1 MLIRRLTTLTA
12 ALSLFFM
19 ASKATTAGAQG
30 ITSGAV
36 SGFIRDTDG
45 NGLVGAQVTITN
57 RTTGYV
63 VRTTT
68 REGGRYDVQGLESG
82 GPYTVAARRIGFQ
95 PGDRD
100 NIMIQLGQ
108 TSRQDLVMTA
118 QTAVLGTVEV
128 RSTTDNIITPSK
140 TGTGT
145 TLTEE
150 NLRRLPSLNRNFA
163 DFLKTVP
170 QVSTTTSFLSGGG
183 VNLRQNSIQIDG
195 AQSGDPFGLG
205 GSGQPGA
212 SAGAKSI
219 PLDAVKEY
227 QALLSPFSVRY
238 GNFGGLLINAV
249 TKTGTNEFHG
259 SLYGYT
265 RNQDLTRSQS
275 YLGDFSQQNYGLTVG
290 GPVMKDRI
298 FFFASG
304 EVQRRKEPATGSYI
318 GAEDQFVSQATV
330 DQFANILATKYGFSD
345 AGTGDRVPRE
355 NPNRNFFG
363 RIDANLP
370 LSTRLVLRHNYASA
384 DQVVFGG
391 RAFAT
396 AINPNF
402 PLTSN
407 KYDLSNTTHSSVAQF
422 LTNLS
427 SGVYNELLFN
437 RGTIKDFR
445 TVPTRFPQIT
455 ITAVP
460 RSDIAGNARLVAGTE
475 VSSQGNSL
483 DQTIYE
489 ITDNLT
495 IPFGAHS
502 FTVGTKNQ
510 FYKSVNLFAQNSIG
524 HWTFANL
531 AALEAG
537 TPTSYVFAAPAP
549 TDPNG
554 GISTVKANQYAV
566 YLEDMWTV
574 NSKLTLT
581 GGIRWDKPDFQ
592 TLPPEN
598 ESVFTQYARHT
609 SSVPSKAQW
618 SPRFGFNLDINGDA
632 RSQLRG
638 GIGSFSGAVPF
649 VYLSNAFGA
658 SGLSGYSQLTCNNA
672 SPSNTASTSL
682 RPPTFSTANVA
693 NPPLACAD
701 AARPNGTIAPGAA
714 LTGPASG
721 ANVATIDP
729 DFKFPKYLKSTLAF
743 DRRFANGLLATIE
756 GLYTRSQN
764 NAFYRNLALAGPQ
777 STDAFGRVLYG
788 TLTPRVSATNAGG
801 ATPATIGSRQQVL
814 DVTNSSGDYTWS
826 LTGQLRKSLFQNRLD
841 ATGSY
846 TYQQSRDVVSLT
858 SSTQGSNFRYQR
870 SISGRLDDMS
880 ITKSKYDQPHR
891 VGITAFYRM
900 PSLTDISMFYSGS
913 SGAPYDYVYL
923 SNGGTTGDLNADG
936 QTQNDLVYVPTDASN
951 ATQIL
956 FSGYNGTTAQ
966 QAVAAA
972 QAAAFDAFISSIP
985 CLQEARGT
993 IMKRNA
999 CRNPWINQVDV
1010 SLAQSLAPFGGGQNF
1025 QLRLDVLN
1033 FGNLLNKKWG
1043 VQAFSDQG
1051 PTCGPICSSTPLV
1064 THIENRVAAGQPTL
1078 PVVTFEP
1085 TFKAFDSQNASSNYR
1100 MQLSLRYSF

>member
-1 MLIRRLTTLTA
+1 MLISRLTKLAA
-12 ALSLFFM
+12 ALSLLFVAGE
-19 ASKATTAGAQG
+19 ASTANAQG

-36 SGFIRDTDG
+36 SGFVKDTEG
-45 NGLVGAQVTITN
+45 NGLVGAQVSITN
-57 RTTGYV
+57 RTTGFV

-68 REGGRYDVQGLESG
+68 RDGGRYDAQGLESG
-82 GPYTVAARRIGFQ
+82 GPYTVSARRIGFE
-95 PGDRD
+95 PANRE

-128 RSTTDNIITPSK
+128 RASTDDIISPSK
-140 TGTGT
+140 NGTGT
-145 TLTEE
+145 TITEE

-163 DFLKTVP
+163 DFVKTVP
-170 QVSTTTSFLSGGG
+170 QVGTTTSFLSGGG

-227 QALLSPFSVRY
+227 QALLSPFSVRH

-249 TKTGTNEFHG
+249 TKNGTNEFHG

-265 RNQDLTRSQS
+265 RNQDLTRSQP
-275 YLGDFSQQNYGLTVG
+275 YLGDFSQQNYGLTLG
-290 GPVMKDRI
+290 GPVIKDKI

-304 EVQRRKEPATGSYI
+304 EIQRRSEPAQGSYI
-318 GAEDQFVSQATV
+318 GAEDQFVSQATI
-330 DQFANILATKYGFSD
+330 DQFSSILATKYGFAE
-345 AGTGDRVPRE
+345 AGNGDRVPRE

-370 LSTRLVLRHNYASA
+370 FSTRLVLRHNYASA

-391 RAFAT
+391 RSFANN
-396 AINPNF
+396 ASPNF

-422 LTNLS
+422 LTNLT
-427 SGVYNELLFN
+427 GGLYNELLFN

-445 TVPTRFPQIT
+445 TVPVRFPQIT
-455 ITAVP
+455 VTAVP
-460 RSDIAGNARLVAGTE
+460 RSDTTGNARLVAGTE

-495 IPFGAHS
+495 IPVGAHS
-502 FTVGTKNQ
+502 FTLGTKNQ

-537 TPTSYVFAAPAP
+537 TASSYVFAAPAP

-566 YLEDMWTV
+566 YLEDTWTV
-574 NSKLTLT
+574 NQKLTLT
-581 GGIRWDKPDFQ
+581 GGIRWDKPDFK

-598 ESVFTQYARHT
+598 ESVFTQYGRHT

-618 SPRFGFNLDINGDA
+618 SPRFGFNLDIKGDA
-632 RSQLRG
+632 TNQLRG

-658 SGLSGYSQLTCNNA
+658 SGLSGYSQLTCNNNA
-672 SPSNTASTSL
+672 PTNTSTSSL
-682 RPPTFSTANVA
+682 RTPAFNSAAIDNPPT
-693 NPPLACAD
+693 ACAD
-701 AARPNGTIAPGAA
+701 AARPNGTIAPGSA
-714 LTGPASG
+714 LTGPAAG

-729 DFKFPKYLKSTLAF
+729 DFKFPKYLKGTLAF
-743 DRRFANGLLATIE
+743 DRRFSNGLVATIE

-764 NAFYRNLALAGPQ
+764 NAFYQNLALAGVQ
-777 STDAFGRVLYG
+777 GTDTFGRVLYG
-788 TLTPRVSATNAGG
+788 TLTATG
-801 ATPATIGSRQQVL
+801 ATATTTGSRQQVL

-826 LTGQLRKSLFQNRLD
+826 LTGQLRKSLFRDRLD
-841 ATGSY
+841 ATASY

-870 SISGRLDDMS
+870 SMSGRLDDMS
-880 ITKSKYDQPHR
+880 VTKSKYDQPHR
-891 VGITAFYRM
+891 IGVTASYRA
-900 PSLTDISMFYSGS
+900 PSLTDVSIFYSGS

-923 SNGGTTGDLNADG
+923 SNGGTTGDLNGDG
-936 QTQNDLVYVPTDASN
+936 QTQNDLVYVPTDARD

-956 FSGYNGTTAQ
+956 FTGYNGTTAQ
-966 QAVAAA
+966 QTAAAA
-972 QAAAFDAFISSIP
+972 QADAFDKFISSID
-985 CLQEARGT
+985 CLDEARGT

-999 CRNPWINQVDV
+999 CRNPWINQLDV
-1010 SLAQSLAPFGGGQNF
+1010 SVAQSLAPFGGGQNF

-1033 FGNLLNKKWG
+1033 FANLLNKKWG
-1043 VQAFSDQG
+1043 KQGFSDANA
-1051 PTCGPICSSTPLV
+1051 TCGAICSATPLV
-1064 THIENRVAAGQPTL
+1064 THTGNLVAAGQTTL
-1078 PVVTFEP
+1078 PIVTFDP
-1085 TFKAFDSQNASSNYR
+1085 TFKAFDDQNAASNYR

>member
-1 MLIRRLTTLTA
+1 MLIRRLTTLA
-12 ALSLFFM
+12 ATLSLVFV
-19 ASKATTAGAQG
+19 ASTATTAGAQG

-36 SGFIRDTDG
+36 SGFITDTEG
-45 NGLVGAQVTITN
+45 NGIVGAQVTITN

-68 REGGRYDVQGLESG
+68 REGGRYAAQGLESG
-82 GPYTVAARRIGFQ
+82 GPYSISARRIGFE
-95 PGDRD
+95 PANRD

-108 TSRQDLVMTA
+108 TSRQDLAMTA
-118 QTAVLGTVEV
+118 QTANLGTVEV
-128 RSTTDNIITPSK
+128 RASSDDIISPSK

-145 TLTEE
+145 TITEE

-163 DFLKTVP
+163 DFVKTVP
-170 QVSTTTSFLSGGG
+170 QVTTTTSFLSGGG

-227 QALLSPFSVRY
+227 QALLSPFSVRH

-265 RNQDLTRSQS
+265 RDQKLTRSQP
-275 YLGDFSQQNYGLTVG
+275 YLGDFTQQNYGLTVG
-290 GPVMKDRI
+290 GPVIKDRI

-304 EVQRRKEPATGSYI
+304 ELQRRKEPAQGSYI
-318 GAEDQFVSQATV
+318 GAEDEFVAQSTI
-330 DQFANILATKYGFSD
+330 DQFSNILSTKYGFAD
-345 AGTGDRVPRE
+345 AGTGAQVPRE

-370 LSTRLVLRHNYASA
+370 LNTRLVLRHNYASA

-391 RAFAT
+391 RSFAT
-396 AINPNF
+396 AANPNF

-407 KYDLSNTTHSSVAQF
+407 KYDLSNTTHSSVVQF
-422 LTNLS
+422 LTNLT

-445 TVPTRFPQIT
+445 TVPVRFPQIT
-455 ITAVP
+455 ISAVP
-460 RSDIAGNARLVAGTE
+460 RSDATGTARLVAGTE

-495 IPFGAHS
+495 IPLGAHS
-502 FTVGTKNQ
+502 ITIGTKNQ

-537 TPTSYVFAAPAP
+537 TASSYVFSAPAP
-549 TDPNG
+549 TDPNN
-554 GISTVKANQYAV
+554 GISTVKANQYAL
-566 YLEDMWTV
+566 YLEDAWTV

-581 GGIRWDKPDFQ
+581 GGIRWDKPDFK

-598 ESVFTQYARHT
+598 ESVFTQYGRHT

-618 SPRFGFNLDINGDA
+618 SPRFGFNFDINGDA
-632 RSQLRG
+632 KSQLRG

-658 SGLSGYSQLTCNNA
+658 SGLSGYSQLTCNNNA
-672 SPSNTASTSL
+672 PTNTSTTSL
-682 RPPTFSTANVA
+682 RTPAFTTAAIENPPT
-693 NPPLACAD
+693 ACAD
-701 AARPNGTIAPGAA
+701 AARPNGTIAPGSA
-714 LTGPASG
+714 LTGPAAG

-729 DFKFPKYLKSTLAF
+729 DFKFPKYLKGTLAF
-743 DRRFANGLLATIE
+743 DRRFSNGLLATIE
-756 GLYTRSQN
+756 GLYTYSQN
-764 NAFYRNLALAGPQ
+764 NAFYQNLALAGVQ
-777 STDAFGRVLYG
+777 GTNEIGRVLYG
-788 TLTPRVSATNAGG
+788 TLTATG
-801 ATPATIGSRQQVL
+801 ATATTTGSRQQVL
-814 DVTNSSGDYTWS
+814 DVTNSSGDYIWS
-826 LTGQLRKSLFQNRLD
+826 LTSTLRKGFLQDRLE
-841 ATGSY
+841 ATASY
-846 TYQQSRDVVSLT
+846 TYQQARDVVSLT

-870 SISGRLDDMS
+870 SMSGRLDDMS
-880 ITKSKYDQPHR
+880 VTKSKYDQPHR
-891 VGITAFYRM
+891 IGITAFYRM
-900 PSLTDISMFYSGS
+900 PSLTDISVFYSGS

-936 QTQNDLVYVPTDASN
+936 QTQNDLVYVPQDATDP
-951 ATQIL
+951 TEIL
-956 FSGYNGTTAQ
+956 FTGYNGTAAQ
-966 QAVAAA
+966 QTTAAA
-972 QAAAFDAFISSIP
+972 QAVAFDEFISSID
-985 CLQEARGT
+985 CLNEARGT
-993 IMKRNA
+993 ILKRNA
-999 CRNPWINQVDV
+999 CRNPWINHIDV

-1033 FGNLLNKKWG
+1033 FANLLNKKWG
-1043 VQAFSDQG
+1043 NQAFSDQNA
-1051 PTCGPICSSTPLV
+1051 TCGPICSATGLV
-1064 THIENRVAAGQPTL
+1064 THTGNRVAAGQPTL
-1078 PVVTFEP
+1078 PVVTFDQ
-1085 TFKAFDSQNASSNYR
+1085 TFKAFDDQNAGSNYR

>member
-1 MLIRRLTTLTA
+1 MLIRRLTRLGA
-12 ALSLFFM
+12 ALSFVVFGAA
-19 ASKATTAGAQG
+19 ASTANAQG

-36 SGFIRDTDG
+36 SGFVTDADG
-45 NGLVGAQVTITN
+45 NGLVGVQITVTN
-57 RTTGYV
+57 RTTGFV
-63 VRTTT
+63 VRTTS
-68 REGGRYDVQGLESG
+68 REGGRYAAQGLETG
-82 GPYTVAARRIGFQ
+82 GPYTINARRIGFE
-95 PGDRD
+95 PANRD
-100 NIMIQLGQ
+100 NVMIQLGQ
-108 TSRQDLVMTA
+108 TSRQDLRMTA
-118 QTAVLGTVEV
+118 QSADLGTFEV
-128 RSTTDNIITPSK
+128 RASTDDIISPSK

-145 TLTEE
+145 TISEE
-150 NLRRLPSLNRNFA
+150 SLRRLPSLNRNFT
-163 DFLKTVP
+163 DFVRTVP

-227 QALLSPFSVRY
+227 QALLSPFSVRH

-259 SLYGYT
+259 SLYGNT
-265 RNQDLTRSQS
+265 RNQDMTRSQA
-275 YLGDFSQQNYGLTVG
+275 YLGDFSQQNYGLTLG

-304 EVQRRKEPATGSYI
+304 EIQRRKEPAQGSYI
-318 GAEDQFVSQATV
+318 GAEDQFVSQATL
-330 DQFANILATKYGFSD
+330 DQFTNILGSKYGFNE

-370 LSTRLVLRHNYASA
+370 WSTRLVLRHNYASA

-391 RAFAT
+391 RSFGT
-396 AINPNF
+396 ALSPNF

-407 KYDLSNTTHSSVAQF
+407 KYDLSNTTHSSVVQF
-422 LTNLS
+422 ITNLT

-445 TVPTRFPQIT
+445 TVPVRFPQIT

-460 RSDIAGNARLVAGTE
+460 RSDATGNARLVAGTE

-483 DQTIYE
+483 DQTVYE

-495 IPFGAHS
+495 IPLGAHS
-502 FTVGTKNQ
+502 ITLGTKNQ

-537 TPTSYVFAAPAP
+537 TASSYVFSAPAP

-566 YLEDMWTV
+566 YLEDAWTV
-574 NSKLTLT
+574 NPKLTLT
-581 GGIRWDKPDFQ
+581 GGIRWDKPDFK

-598 ESVFTQYARHT
+598 ESVFTQYGRHT
-609 SSVPSKAQW
+609 SSVPTKAQW
-618 SPRFGFNLDINGDA
+618 SPRFGFNWDINGDA
-632 RSQLRG
+632 KSQLRG
-638 GIGSFSGAVPF
+638 GVGSFSGAVPF

-658 SGLSGYSQLTCNNA
+658 SGLSGYSQLTCNNNA
-672 SPSNTASTSL
+672 PTNTSTTSL
-682 RPPTFSTANVA
+682 RTPTFSTAA
-693 NPPLACAD
+693 IDNPPTACAD
-701 AARPNGTIAPGAA
+701 GARPNGTIAPGSA
-714 LTGPASG
+714 LSGPSAG

-729 DFKFPKYLKSTLAF
+729 DFKFPKYVKSTLAF
-743 DRRFANGLLATIE
+743 DRRFSNGLLATIE

-764 NAFYRNLALAGPQ
+764 NAFYQNLALAGVQ
-777 STDAFGRVLYG
+777 GTDQFGRVLYG
-788 TLTPRVSATNAGG
+788 TITATG
-801 ATPATIGSRQQVL
+801 ATAATTGSRQQVL
-814 DVTNSSGDYTWS
+814 DVTNSSGDYIWS
-826 LTGQLRKSLFQNRLD
+826 VTSQLRKKLFQDRLD
-841 ATGSY
+841 ATASY
-846 TYQQSRDVVSLT
+846 TYQQARDVVSLT

-870 SISGRLDDMS
+870 SMSGRLDDMS
-880 ITKSKYDQPHR
+880 VTKSKYDQPHR
-891 VGITAFYRM
+891 IGITAFYRM
-900 PSLTDISMFYSGS
+900 PSLTDISVFYSGS
-913 SGAPYDYVYL
+913 SGAAYDYVYL
-923 SNGGTTGDLNADG
+923 SNGGTTGDLNGDG
-936 QTQNDLVYVPTDASN
+936 QTQNDLVYVPTDARD
-951 ATQIL
+951 AAQIL
-956 FSGYNGTTAQ
+956 FTGYNGTAAQ
-966 QAVAAA
+966 QATAAS
-972 QAAAFDAFISSIP
+972 QAAAFDAFISSID
-985 CLQEARGT
+985 CLDEARGT

-999 CRNPWINQVDV
+999 CRNPWINQIDL
-1010 SLAQSLAPFGGGQNF
+1010 SLGQSLAPFGGGQNF

-1043 VQAFSDQG
+1043 AQAFSDQG
-1051 PTCGPICSSTPLV
+1051 ATCGPICSATPLIRH
-1064 THIENRVAAGQPTL
+1064 TGNRVAAGQPTL
-1078 PVVTFEP
+1078 PVVTFDE
-1085 TFKAFDSQNASSNYR
+1085 TFKAFDSQNAASNYR